1 MTVSLTKPAINCS
14 PSGYIV
20 VHRERYMS
28 RLNAQKCV
36 QQRECTVGKV
46 RLGIP
51 ECNGSN
57 IVPRIIDLTS
67 KTERQKGNESHTELE
82 EVSRY
87 VYVVVVCRVYVRG
100 VSTRASAGATAMGR
114 RRERRPH
121 RKRASARSPA
131 GHLRVEPLA
140 PSRPAALRRET
151 GSRSRSSVR
160 GDTTGLRPDVE
171 IRYGASVGIL
181 ASQLLRHCA
190 THTTSSCVS
199 VRVRIWTAV
208 HVVQPPTVHFD
219 FIFWGPRNKPQL
231 LGGDPSFVEP
241 SSFGRIKT
249 LRGLLKWTD
258 SSELPERALK
268 EKGPR

>member
-1 MTVSLTKPAINCS
+1 M
-14 PSGYIV
+14 
-20 VHRERYMS
+20 
-28 RLNAQKCV
+28 
-36 QQRECTVGKV
+36 
-46 RLGIP
+46 
-51 ECNGSN
+51 
-57 IVPRIIDLTS
+57 
-67 KTERQKGNESHTELE
+67 ELE

-140 PSRPAALRRET
+140 
-151 GSRSRSSVR
+151 RSTSGFTPGNRLSLSIVR
-160 GDTTGLRPDVE
+160 GDTTDRVTTRRRDPLRS
-171 IRYGASVGIL
+171 RSVGIL

-208 HVVQPPTVHFD
+208 HTRGRQPRSTYSCVSCAPDPCSVGSTKQTPAAGGG
-219 FIFWGPRNKPQL
+219 GPLFRGAKLFRKNK
-231 LGGDPSFVEP
+231 DPPWTAQSCLSEPRTERKRTPAPGPVAFV
-241 SSFGRIKT
+241 
-249 LRGLLKWTD
+249 
-258 SSELPERALK
+258 
-268 EKGPR
+268 